1 MADQEPTRAHLSTGE
16 ARAGS
21 STWGVLL
28 VAHGTVNRL
37 EDLPAFVSKIRRG
50 RPAPEGLIEELAER
64 YRHIGGSPLLDI
76 TERQARAV
84 SERLGVP
91 AFTAM
96 RLWHPFVEEVL
107 PKASGLEQL
116 CVVPMAPYSVDVY
129 RAAAERSFAEV
140 PGSPKPVFASPW
152 GIEPA
157 LVQAHAA
164 SIRRALGE
172 QMDHTEIVLTAH
184 SLPMVAIRSGDTY
197 CQEFDASARAVERA
211 LGKRCH
217 VAYQSQGAD
226 GGEWLGPSIEETLVS
241 LAETGAETV
250 AIAPI
255 GFLAEHIET
264 LYDLDVAAVEQAH
277 CLGLELVRVPALD
290 TDPGLIEA
298 IATVALRAMAGIERP
313 PGLV

>member
-1 MADQEPTRAHLSTGE
+1 
-16 ARAGS
+16 
-21 STWGVLL
+21 L
-28 VAHGTVNRL
+28 VAHGTVSRL
-37 EDLPAFVSKIRRG
+37 QDLPAFVAKIRRG
-50 RPAPEGLIEELAER
+50 RPAPAGLLAELAER

-107 PKASGLEQL
+107 PAAQGLEHL

-140 PGSPKPVFASPW
+140 ANAPKPVFAAPW
-152 GIEPA
+152 GLEPA
-157 LVQAHAA
+157 LVEAHAA
-164 SIRRALGE
+164 SIRSALGE
-172 QMDHTEIVLTAH
+172 HLEHTEVVLTAH

-217 VAYQSQGAD
+217 IAYQSQGAD
-226 GGEWLGPSIEETLVS
+226 GGEWLGPGIEETLVS
-241 LAETGAETV
+241 LAETGAESV

-264 LYDLDVAAVEQAH
+264 LYDLDVAAVEQAR

-290 TDPGLIEA
+290 THPGLVEA
-298 IATVALRAMAGIERP
+298 ISAVALRAMTGI
-313 PGLV
+313 PGSPVLV